1 MAMAISTYAKL
12 LSNHERANGKTPPP
26 LSDFDLLRSY
36 RTPFSATSF
45 PSTWGSQETAH
56 FYASFMEMVAMLAFT
71 ADLGLEVN
79 TRYALELTAVFE
91 SHNIEVQKKVEAQL
105 PPFVRERSKRVEDWL
120 IDRKDLT
127 PEQKIG
133 WIDEQ
138 LTALIPEYVAQNSTV
153 IGTPPDG
160 LPVAYDS
167 LESRYRHTFLIG
179 SSGSG
184 KSTTITNLVVQDIHK
199 GYGVIVMSP
208 DENLMH
214 RIVPHILEHRL
225 DDVIYVDPG
234 DTTSPIIGFNP
245 LFFDA
250 SSDTRDYDRLKRWKA
265 AENYAVLMRTL
276 NIDTEPTKN
285 LLNHTMYALTGR
297 PNTTLNDLRR
307 LIDPKERALHVE
319 IASDSRVDT
328 ITREFWRDYATE
340 GANAMVYRNL
350 SSRIVPLLR
359 PPLFDIFSTQSLSF
373 HRELNEH
380 ARIVLIDLSN
390 MGSRD
395 SQEAKIASQLLI
407 ATIHQTMLRRDK
419 MKEADYIPYFMY
431 IDEFQQYADT
441 NEFWDRLK
449 TPVF

>member
-1 MAMAISTYAKL
+1 MCA
-12 LSNHERANGKTPPP
+12 
-26 LSDFDLLRSY
+26 
-36 RTPFSATSF
+36 
-45 PSTWGSQETAH
+45 
-56 FYASFMEMVAMLAFT
+56 
-71 ADLGLEVN
+71 
-79 TRYALELTAVFE
+79 
-91 SHNIEVQKKVEAQL
+91 
-105 PPFVRERSKRVEDWL
+105 
-120 IDRKDLT
+120 
-127 PEQKIG
+127 
-133 WIDEQ
+133 
-138 LTALIPEYVAQNSTV
+138 V
-153 IGTPPDG
+153 IGAPPEG
-160 LPVAYDS
+160 LPVFYDS

-184 KSTTITNLVVQDIHK
+184 KSPTITNLVAQDIHK

-208 DENLMH
+208 DANLMH
-214 RIVPHILEHRL
+214 RIAPYIPEHRL
-225 DDVIYVDPG
+225 DDVIYIDPG
-234 DTTSPIIGFNP
+234 DGILPIIGFNP
-245 LFFDA
+245 LYFDA
-250 SSDTRDYDRLKRWKA
+250 PSDPRDADRLKRWKA

-297 PNTTLNDLRR
+297 PNTTLNDIRR
-307 LIDPKERALHVE
+307 LIDPKERALHTE
-319 IASDSRVDT
+319 IANDPRVDN

-340 GANAMVYRNL
+340 GANTMVYRNL

-359 PPLFDIFSTQSLSF
+359 PPLFDIFSTQSFSF

-395 SQEAKIASQLLI
+395 SLEAKIASQLLI

-441 NEFWDRLK
+441 NENSISAMAEQIRKYHFGLTLTSLVVSDLSTALFDKIIGVMSTFICLTVSAKDAQRFADEMSIK
-449 TPVF
+449 HPTRDSYNGVFSEYV